1 MGRKAVMDNNHGLDS
16 YGSGKIGGKASGLVD
31 IVDSLSDCG
40 SSISFPMDVYV
51 PEFTVITTEFFLDF
65 VQRNDL
71 QHYANDDEPD
81 DRIAMAFLGGEMS
94 PMLTGDL
101 WKFVVRTHE
110 PVAVRSSSLL
120 EDNLKSPLAG
130 IYQTKMIPNNQPSDE
145 IRFRKLIEAV
155 KLVWASTYFSDS
167 REFHRG
173 IGSSASEEAMAVILQ
188 KVVGRRYGNRFYP
201 VVSGVARSFNYYAF
215 GKAKPSDGVV
225 NLALGLGKSIVDGG
239 LCWSYSPKSPKAPPP
254 FGSVGD
260 MMKGTQ
266 NSFWAVNMERI
277 TAYDPVKE
285 TEYMISCQLEDA
297 DYDDTLKFV
306 ASTYLAESDRLVHG
320 TGRKGPKVVNFAPI
334 LDDRIIPVNDAVLD
348 VLDLCSEKANAPVEI
363 EFAFKGPGQSED
375 ASLGLLQI
383 RPIAAFSEKV
393 DISEND
399 LQGER
404 TVACSHHA
412 LGNGITEVE
421 YIVYVKPESFNTS
434 ATRQIA
440 SEIAR
445 INRMFTDENFEYLLI
460 GYGRWGSS
468 DPWLGIP
475 VTWGHIS
482 GAKAIIEISGP
493 KMRVELSQGSHF
505 FHNLSSFGVGYLS
518 VSEPLDGPVNWDIIN
533 TGSEILHE
541 TEHVKCLRI
550 PGGVSVRINGRK
562 GLGVVLR

>member
-1 MGRKAVMDNNHGLDS
+1 MDNIPGVEF
-16 YGSGKIGGKASGLVD
+16 YGDGKIGGKASGLLD
-31 IVDSLSDCG
+31 ILDSLRDCG
-40 SSISFPMDVYV
+40 SNISFPMDVSV
-51 PEFTVITTEFFLDF
+51 PEFSVITTEFFLDF
-65 VQRNDL
+65 VQRNGL
-71 QHYANDDEPD
+71 HYCADGNEPD
-81 DRIAMAFLGGEMS
+81 DRIAIAFMKGDMS
-94 PMLTGDL
+94 PMLAGNL
-101 WKFVVRTHE
+101 WKFVIKTHQ
-110 PVAVRSSSLL
+110 PIAVRSSSLL

-145 IRFRKLIEAV
+145 VRFRKLIEAV

-188 KVVGRRYGNRFYP
+188 KIVGRRYGNRFYP
-201 VVSGVARSFNYYAF
+201 MVSGVARSFNYYSF

-254 FGSVGD
+254 FGSIGD

-266 NSFWAVNMERI
+266 TSFWAVNMERI
-277 TAYDPVKE
+277 TVFDPVKE
-285 TEYMISCQLEDA
+285 TEYMISCRLEDA

-320 TGRKGPKVVNFAPI
+320 TGRKGSKVVNFAPI
-334 LDDRIIPVNDAVLD
+334 LDDRVIPVNDAVLD
-348 VLDLCSEKANAPVEI
+348 VLDLCSKKAGAPVEI

-375 ASLGLLQI
+375 TSLGLLQV
-383 RPIAAFSEKV
+383 RSIAAFTEKV
-393 DISEND
+393 DISETD
-399 LQGER
+399 LSGENVLALSR
-404 TVACSHHA
+404 RA

-421 YIVYVKPESFNTS
+421 YVVYVKPEAFNTS

-445 INRMFTDENFEYLLI
+445 INRLLINKKAEYLLI

-518 VSEPLDGPVNWDIIN
+518 ISEPIDGAVNWDIIN
-533 TGSEILHE
+533 AGSEILHE
-541 TEHVKCLRI
+541 TEHVRCLRI
-550 PGGVSVRINGRK
+550 PGGLIVRIDGRN
-562 GLGVVLR
+562 GLGVILR

>member
-1 MGRKAVMDNNHGLDS
+1 MASNSGVIY
-16 YGSGKIGGKASGLVD
+16 YGSSEIGGKASGLVD
-31 IVDSLSDCG
+31 IVDSLHDCG
-40 SSISFPMDVYV
+40 SNTSFPMDVYV
-51 PEFTVITTEFFLDF
+51 PEFSVITTEFFLDF

-71 QHYANDDEPD
+71 KSYADGNEPD
-81 DRIAMAFLGGEMS
+81 DRIAMAFQKGSMS

-101 WKFVVRTHE
+101 WKFVSRTHE

-145 IRFRKLIEAV
+145 VRFRKLIEAV
-155 KLVWASTYFSDS
+155 KLIWASTYFSDS

-188 KVVGRRYGNRFYP
+188 KIVGRKYGNRFYP

-239 LCWSYSPKSPKAPPP
+239 LCWCYSPKSPKAPPP

-266 NSFWAVNMERI
+266 NSFWAVNMDRI
-277 TAYDPVKE
+277 TVFDPIKE

-306 ASTYLAESDRLVHG
+306 ASTYLPESDSLVHG

-375 ASLGLLQI
+375 ASLGLLQV
-383 RPIAAFSEKV
+383 RPIAAFTEEV
-393 DISEND
+393 DISEAD
-399 LQGER
+399 MSGENVLALSR
-404 TVACSHHA
+404 RA
-412 LGNGITEVE
+412 LGNGTTEVE
-421 YIVYVKPESFNTS
+421 YVVYVKPETFNTS

-445 INRMFTDENFEYLLI
+445 INRILINDNAGYLLI

-518 VSEPLDGPVNWDIIN
+518 VSEPIDGPVNWDIIN

-550 PGGVSVRINGRK
+550 PGGVSVRINGRA
-562 GLGVVLR
+562 GLGVIFR

>member
-188 KVVGRRYGNRFYP
+188 
-201 VVSGVARSFNYYAF
+201 
-215 GKAKPSDGVV
+215 
-225 NLALGLGKSIVDGG
+225 
-239 LCWSYSPKSPKAPPP
+239 
-254 FGSVGD
+254 
-260 MMKGTQ
+260 
-266 NSFWAVNMERI
+266 
-277 TAYDPVKE
+277 
-285 TEYMISCQLEDA
+285 
-297 DYDDTLKFV
+297 
-306 ASTYLAESDRLVHG
+306 
-320 TGRKGPKVVNFAPI
+320 
-334 LDDRIIPVNDAVLD
+334 
-348 VLDLCSEKANAPVEI
+348 
-363 EFAFKGPGQSED
+363 
-375 ASLGLLQI
+375 
-383 RPIAAFSEKV
+383 
-393 DISEND
+393 
-399 LQGER
+399 
-404 TVACSHHA
+404 
-412 LGNGITEVE
+412 
-421 YIVYVKPESFNTS
+421 
-434 ATRQIA
+434 
-440 SEIAR
+440 
-445 INRMFTDENFEYLLI
+445 
-460 GYGRWGSS
+460 
-468 DPWLGIP
+468 
-475 VTWGHIS
+475 
-482 GAKAIIEISGP
+482 
-493 KMRVELSQGSHF
+493 
-505 FHNLSSFGVGYLS
+505 
-518 VSEPLDGPVNWDIIN
+518 
-533 TGSEILHE
+533 
-541 TEHVKCLRI
+541 
-550 PGGVSVRINGRK
+550 
-562 GLGVVLR
+562 